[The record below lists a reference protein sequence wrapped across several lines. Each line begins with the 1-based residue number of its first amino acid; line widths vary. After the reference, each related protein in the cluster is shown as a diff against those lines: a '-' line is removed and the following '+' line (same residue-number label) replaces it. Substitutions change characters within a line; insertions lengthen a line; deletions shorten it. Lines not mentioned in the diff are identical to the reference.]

1 MAEAQASPGFWSGY
15 GSTTSSHCSSHWC
28 WGRDQ
33 AKQLWW
39 GRRNSSMSI
48 IANFSR
54 WVQRFCFSS
63 DCSAFFL
70 CQQLSLGS
78 AERAHASLCLEY
90 FSPNKEKYSAVPLV
104 YKRAILIQQKDT
116 WNIMGLRI
124 LCNLSH
130 FSLCQGAYK
139 KLKAQILLLA
149 LLGPN
154 YKYIFKRRS
163 QLKPNIV
170 QNLIL
175 SIQSSLDVDW

>member
-1 MAEAQASPGFWSGY
+1 
-15 GSTTSSHCSSHWC
+15 
-28 WGRDQ
+28 
-33 AKQLWW
+33 
-39 GRRNSSMSI
+39 
-48 IANFSR
+48 
-54 WVQRFCFSS
+54 
-63 DCSAFFL
+63 
-70 CQQLSLGS
+70 
-78 AERAHASLCLEY
+78 
-90 FSPNKEKYSAVPLV
+90 
-104 YKRAILIQQKDT
+104 
-116 WNIMGLRI
+116 MGLRI

-139 KLKAQILLLA
+139 KLKPQILLLA